1 MTSSQLHIDLSAISD
16 NYRTLHSLT
25 RQTTKTAAAVK
36 ADGYGLGM
44 EAVSGALYQA
54 GCATFFTAQIQEAIS
69 LRAAFRDK
77 GYDGADI
84 AVLEG
89 PHAKDLALYEA
100 HKLTPVI
107 NHPGQAEALAAYQRR
122 SGKRLAAIL
131 HIDTG
136 MNRLG
141 YGQDTH
147 DLLIGDNSPL
157 AELNLCLVMSH
168 LACADEPENEYN
180 RFQLEQ
186 FQNLTASFASIPKSF
201 SNSGGIFLPPS
212 YHFDLTRPGIAL
224 YGAMPDPAM
233 QNKHLKPVVS
243 WYADII
249 QIRNLKKGECAG
261 YGAMFTADAPTR
273 LATIAAGYADGYAR
287 ALYQPQK
294 GRIAKVEIAG
304 KHVPLAGRVSM
315 DLLIADVTSLSDAEL
330 QSADKACLLGP
341 HYGLP
346 EMAADRDTISYEVLT
361 GLGDRLTRLYDGAYA
376 S

>member
-54 GCATFFTAQIQEAIS
+54 GCTTFFTAQIQEAIS
-69 LRAAFRDK
+69 LRTAFIDK

-89 PHAKDLALYEA
+89 PHAKDIALFEA

-107 NHPGQAEALAAYQRR
+107 NHTGQAEAIAAYQRQMET
-122 SGKRLAAIL
+122 RLAAIL
-131 HIDTG
+131 HVDTG
-136 MNRLG
+136 MSRLG

-147 DLLIGDNSPL
+147 NLLTNDNSPL
-157 AELNLCLVMSH
+157 AELDLCLVMSH
-168 LACADEPENEYN
+168 LACADEPANDYN

-186 FQNLTASFASIPKSF
+186 FQNLTASFADIPKSF

-315 DLLIADVTSLSDAEL
+315 DLLIADVTSLSDVEL

-346 EMAADRDTISYEVLT
+346 EMAADRNTISYEVLT

>member
-1 MTSSQLHIDLSAISD
+1 
-16 NYRTLHSLT
+16 
-25 RQTTKTAAAVK
+25 
-36 ADGYGLGM
+36 
-44 EAVSGALYQA
+44 
-54 GCATFFTAQIQEAIS
+54 
-69 LRAAFRDK
+69 
-77 GYDGADI
+77 
-84 AVLEG
+84 
-89 PHAKDLALYEA
+89 
-100 HKLTPVI
+100 
-107 NHPGQAEALAAYQRR
+107 
-122 SGKRLAAIL
+122 
-131 HIDTG
+131 
-136 MNRLG
+136 
-141 YGQDTH
+141 
-147 DLLIGDNSPL
+147 
-157 AELNLCLVMSH
+157 
-168 LACADEPENEYN
+168 
-180 RFQLEQ
+180 
-186 FQNLTASFASIPKSF
+186 
-201 SNSGGIFLPPS
+201 
-212 YHFDLTRPGIAL
+212 
-224 YGAMPDPAM
+224 M

-315 DLLIADVTSLSDAEL
+315 DLLIADVTSLSDTEL

-346 EMAADRDTISYEVLT
+346 EMAADRNTISYEVLT

>member
-25 RQTTKTAAAVK
+25 RQTTKTAAAIK

-54 GCATFFTAQIQEAIS
+54 GCTTFFTAQIQEAIS
-69 LRAAFRDK
+69 LRTAFIDK

-89 PHAKDLALYEA
+89 PHAKDIALYEA

-141 YGQDTH
+141 YGQDTR
-147 DLLIGDNSPL
+147 DLFIGGDRPL

-315 DLLIADVTSLSDAEL
+315 DLLIADVTSLSDSEL

-346 EMAADRDTISYEVLT
+346 EMAADRNTISYEVLT

>member
-16 NYRTLHSLT
+16 NYRTLHRLT
-25 RQTTKTAAAVK
+25 REATKTAAAVK

-54 GCATFFTAQIQEAIS
+54 GCETFFTAQIEEAIA
-69 LRAAFRDK
+69 LRTAFRDK
-77 GYDGADI
+77 NYDGALI

-89 PHAKDLALYEA
+89 PQARDIPLYEA
-100 HKLTPVI
+100 HALTPVI
-107 NHPGQAEALAAYQRR
+107 NHTGQAEAIAAYQRQMET
-122 SGKRLAAIL
+122 RLAAIL

-136 MNRLG
+136 MSRLG

-147 DLLIGDNSPL
+147 NLLTNDNSHL
-157 AELNLCLVMSH
+157 AELDLCLVMSH
-168 LACADEPENEYN
+168 LACADEPANNYN

-186 FQNLTASFASIPKSF
+186 FQNLTASFAGIPKSF

-233 QNKHLKPVVS
+233 ENKYLKPVVS
-243 WYADII
+243 WHADII
-249 QIRNLKKGECAG
+249 QIRELKKGECAG
-261 YGAMFTADAPTR
+261 YGSMFTAAGPTR

-287 ALYQPQK
+287 ALYQPQS
-294 GRIAKVEIAG
+294 GSIARVEIAA
-304 KHVPLAGRVSM
+304 KIVPLAGRVSM

-330 QSADKACLLGP
+330 QSADTACLLGP
-341 HYGLP
+341 HYDLA
-346 EMAADRDTISYEVLT
+346 EMAADRNTISYEVLT
-361 GLGDRLTRLYDGAYA
+361 GLGDRLTRLYDGAGT

>member
-44 EAVSGALYQA
+44 EAVSGTLYQA
-54 GCATFFTAQIQEAIS
+54 GCKTFFTAQIEEAIA

-77 GYDGADI
+77 NYDGAVI

-89 PHAKDLALYEA
+89 PKAKDISLYEA
-100 HKLTPVI
+100 HALTPVI
-107 NHPGQAEALAAYQRR
+107 NHPGQAAAIAAYQRQMET
-122 SGKRLAAIL
+122 RLAAIL

-136 MNRLG
+136 MGRLG

-147 DLLIGDNSPL
+147 NFLTNDNSPL
-157 AELNLCLVMSH
+157 DELDLCLVMSH
-168 LACADEPENEYN
+168 LACADEPANDYN

-186 FQNLTASFASIPKSF
+186 FQILTASFAGIPKSF

-243 WYADII
+243 WHADIV
-249 QIRNLKKGECAG
+249 QIRDLKKGECAG
-261 YGAMFTADAPTR
+261 YGSIFTADAPTR

-287 ALYQPQK
+287 ALYQPQS
-294 GRIAKVEIAG
+294 GNIARIEIAG
-304 KHVPLAGRVSM
+304 KIVPLAGRVSM
-315 DLLIADVTSLSDAEL
+315 DLLIADVTSLSDSEL

-361 GLGDRLTRLYDGAYA
+361 GLGERLTRLYDGADT